1 MDVPLL
7 LKGLC
12 CISLFCFWSL
22 FTLWLGPKCSAE
34 AINYCSALVQT
45 MNVHMHCI
53 WRLSKCLC
61 LFVQQLENS
70 VRKEL
75 LDKCGQIR
83 LAAED
88 NEGQKSSLNVELRR
102 SVSVACGASVVELKI
117 KAPTWVGQV
126 DHLTRP
132 FLPLWILLEYFTLSQ
147 RSVIRNMQ
155 MTHL

>member
-1 MDVPLL
+1 MYLCCWRESKLYQPFLFSVSFYPLL
-7 LKGLC
+7 RA
-12 CISLFCFWSL
+12 
-22 FTLWLGPKCSAE
+22 P
-34 AINYCSALVQT
+34 SALQKPSI
-45 MNVHMHCI
+45 NVVHLSKQWMFTCMCI
-53 WRLSKCLC
+53 WRLWKCLC

-126 DHLTRP
+126 DHLTRS
-132 FLPLWILLEYFTLSQ
+132 LLEYFTLSQ
-147 RSVIRNMQ
+147 RSVIRIMQ